1 MIDKSDCS
9 RDFSKKITKKHP
21 DTHKKIRNCN
31 EFENSLNFAKVS
43 KEFKLDAISLVLDQG
58 LTIAEAARSLEIR
71 ANMLGRWIKENEADN
86 NGQAFRGNG
95 KLTPDQEEIRRLKI
109 ENKQLKFERQ
119 ILKGAAVF
127 FAKETK

>member
-1 MIDKSDCS
+1 LEEEMETRKQY
-9 RDFSKKITKKHP
+9 T
-21 DTHKKIRNCN
+21 
-31 EFENSLNFAKVS
+31 

-58 LTIAEAARSLEIR
+58 FTIAEAARSLGIR

-95 KLTPDQEEIRRLKI
+95 KLTADQEEIRRLKI
-109 ENKQLKFERQ
+109 ENKQLKLERQ
-119 ILKGAAVF
+119 ILKEAAVF